1 MKLNKRIKCAIDSP
15 AASGAGTISKMIANH
30 YNLIYCDTGKIYR
43 LLALELIKKKFNGKV
58 KIKNLIKISRK
69 INLKKLKNRNC

>member
-15 AASGAGTISKMIANH
+15 AASGAGTISKMLANH

-43 LLALELIKKKFNGKV
+43 LLALELIKKK
-58 KIKNLIKISRK
+58 I
-69 INLKKLKNRNC
+69 